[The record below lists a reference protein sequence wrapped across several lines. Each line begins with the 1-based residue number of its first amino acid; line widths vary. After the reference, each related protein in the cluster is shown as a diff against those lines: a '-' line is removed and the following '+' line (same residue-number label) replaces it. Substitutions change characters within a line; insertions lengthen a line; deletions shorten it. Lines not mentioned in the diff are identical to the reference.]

1 MTEIIVKTS
10 DATEEREIVIVMKSV
25 LQTSGSVPCSWILN
39 MKLSSDAGLTTV

>member
-25 LQTSGSVPCSWILN
+25 LQTSGLVPCTWILN
-39 MKLSSDAGLTTV
+39 MNLSSDAGLTTV